1 MVRQSD
7 CVDFPQV
14 TESLD
19 RPTYL
24 GRGSPSSLLLGRQNI
39 SLQDKQDWLL
49 SDYVLHLGGHCYAS
63 KYLALLTF
71 AFLIVV
77 EADKKIKFHRVLALE
92 YMTRLKRFS
101 NTEYVV
107 KSYFMICMSIIGL
120 LVGYS
125 RNIYTHFYPDNN
137 TVILNQKSCPGSSE
151 TITGS
156 RDSED
161 YFNCCL
167 AVLPPCSPA
176 PLRQTFPIFLYQEN

>member
-19 RPTYL
+19 RTTYL
-24 GRGSPSSLLLGRQNI
+24 GRGSLSSLLLGRQNI

-49 SDYVLHLGGHCYAS
+49 SDYVLHLEGHCYAS

-92 YMTRLKRFS
+92 YMTRLKKFS

-107 KSYFMICMSIIGL
+107 KSYFMITMCIIGL
-120 LVGYS
+120 LVSYL
-125 RNIYTHFYPDNN
+125 RNIYTQFYPNN
-137 TVILNQKSCPGSSE
+137 PTTVGCKHGC
-151 TITGS
+151 
-156 RDSED
+156 
-161 YFNCCL
+161 
-167 AVLPPCSPA
+167 
-176 PLRQTFPIFLYQEN
+176 